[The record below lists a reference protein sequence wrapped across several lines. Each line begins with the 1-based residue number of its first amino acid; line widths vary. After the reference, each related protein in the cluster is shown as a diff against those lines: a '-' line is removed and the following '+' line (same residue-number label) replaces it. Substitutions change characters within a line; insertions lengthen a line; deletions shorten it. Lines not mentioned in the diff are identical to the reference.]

1 MPARDRT
8 QARAGDNAS
17 NRNDFDDVDNDAP
30 WLAPAGEAPRTRV
43 SRRSLFWT
51 ALLLLSLAA
60 VAAVGLVLLL
70 SKKDSGSTQG
80 YMNAEQ
86 APLISAEPG
95 PYKIA
100 PADPKGLAVEGQDQT
115 IYQAGEGIDT
125 GSTIDMSALPEQ
137 PMPRPGAQPGL
148 PPGLPRNLV
157 PDAMNGTPTLPPA
170 GIVSPAVGNPGAP
183 LRPAAPSTAPR
194 AVTPAPAAAKPASAL
209 PAMPSAGA
217 AAKPAPAV
225 AAVPAPIKPALA
237 KPAPAQPA
245 PTRPAAAPAVPAA
258 APLAAKKSGTAQLGA
273 FSSEAKA
280 NAAWA
285 ALSGRNPGL
294 AGFGKRLVPVE
305 SNGQT
310 LWRLRASGG
319 DAAALCA
326 SLKAGGFACTV
337 IE

>member
-8 QARAGDNAS
+8 QVRAGD
-17 NRNDFDDVDNDAP
+17 RTRDDFDDVDNDAP
-30 WLAPAGEAPRTRV
+30 WLAPAGDAPRTRV

-60 VAAVGLVLLL
+60 VATVGLVLLL
-70 SKKDSGSTQG
+70 SKKDGGSTQG
-80 YMNAEQ
+80 YMNAEE

-95 PYKIA
+95 PYKI
-100 PADPKGLAVEGQDQT
+100 PPIDPKGLAVEGQDQT

-125 GSTIDMSALPEQ
+125 GSTIDMSAMPEQ
-137 PMPRPGAQPGL
+137 PMPRPGTAPSE

-157 PDAMNGTPTLPPA
+157 PDAMAGAPALPPA
-170 GIVSPAVGNPGAP
+170 ILVPPPVNTTAAAPRPPAPQRTPVAQA
-183 LRPAAPSTAPR
+183 PAATPKP
-194 AVTPAPAAAKPASAL
+194 PAPAP
-209 PAMPSAGA
+209 
-217 AAKPAPAV
+217 AKPAPAL
-225 AAVPAPIKPALA
+225 AGAIAPAPA
-237 KPAPAQPA
+237 KPAPP
-245 PTRPAAAPAVPAA
+245 
-258 APLAAKKSGTAQLGA
+258 AKKPGTAQLGA
-273 FSSEAKA
+273 FSTEAKA

-285 ALSGRNPGL
+285 ALTGRNPRL
-294 AGFGKRLVPVE
+294 AGFARRLVPVE